1 VSIPLNWGV
10 PVIADNVRIYRG
22 NHGSWVAAMLPR
34 RRHSTTALFK
44 ALQMTWDRIV
54 AATTNPDLIAVM
66 LFCAIGLLIALNLI
80 LRFPD
85 AGLLVEQ
92 YKVFPLPE

>member
-1 VSIPLNWGV
+1 MKHLLTRELEPTVKPE
-10 PVIADNVRIYRG
+10 D
-22 NHGSWVAAMLPR
+22 R
-34 RRHSTTALFK
+34 RFERLQTTR
-44 ALQMTWDRIV
+44 DRIV
-54 AATTNPDLIAVM
+54 AATTNSDLIPVM

-92 YKVFPLPE
+92 YNVFPSP

>member
-1 VSIPLNWGV
+1 MIIPLNWGV
-10 PVIADNVRIYRG
+10 PVIADNVRIYLG

-34 RRHSTTALFK
+34 RRHST
-44 ALQMTWDRIV
+44 
-54 AATTNPDLIAVM
+54 DLIAVM

-80 LRFPD
+80 LRVPD

-92 YKVFPLPE
+92 YNVFPFQ

>member
-1 VSIPLNWGV
+1 MKHLLTREFEPTAK
-10 PVIADNVRIYRG
+10 PED
-22 NHGSWVAAMLPR
+22 R
-34 RRHSTTALFK
+34 RFK
-44 ALQMTWDRIV
+44 TLQMTWDRIV

-92 YKVFPLPE
+92 YNVFPSPE